1 MRRAMALDSDAPE
14 TMTLFYDVWTTLRGF
29 FELGGPVLYAIF
41 AVTVVMWSLIVERLW
56 YFFRILPREM
66 DTARLVWS
74 TGTCDGSW
82 FASSV
87 RRLILSEVG
96 LNAQRNLGLIQTLLQ
111 VLPLLGLLGTVL
123 GMVQVFE
130 TLTAFGTGNARLMAS
145 GVSQATIPTMAGL
158 VAALSGLC
166 FSVWLKQRAQRKMEE
181 LEDGLRMRFEAGPG
195 GEQ

>member
-1 MRRAMALDSDAPE
+1 MDNAVSDGS
-14 TMTLFYDVWTTLRGF
+14 TMTLFYDAWITLRGF

-56 YFFRILPREM
+56 YFSRVLPQEM
-66 DTARLVWS
+66 HSTQLIWS
-74 TGTCDGSW
+74 TGRRDGSW
-82 FASSV
+82 SASSV

-96 LNAQRNLGLIQTLLQ
+96 LNAERNLRLIQTLMQ
-111 VLPLLGLLGTVL
+111 ILPLLGLLGTVW

-158 VAALSGLC
+158 VAALSGLY

-181 LEDGLRMRFEAGPG
+181 LEDGLRMQFEADLG
-195 GEQ
+195 

>member
-1 MRRAMALDSDAPE
+1 MDNAVSDGS
-14 TMTLFYDVWTTLRGF
+14 TMTLFYDAWITLRGF

-56 YFFRILPREM
+56 YFSRVLPQEM
-66 DTARLVWS
+66 HSARLIWS
-74 TGTCDGSW
+74 TGPCDGSW

-96 LNAQRNLGLIQTLLQ
+96 LNAERNLRFIQTLMQ
-111 VLPLLGLLGTVL
+111 ILPLLGLLGTVW

-158 VAALSGLC
+158 VAALSGLY

-181 LEDGLRMRFEAGPG
+181 LEDGLRMQFEADLG
-195 GEQ
+195 

>member
-1 MRRAMALDSDAPE
+1 MDSSASNGS
-14 TMTLFYDVWTTLRGF
+14 TMTLFYDAWITLRGF

-56 YFFRILPREM
+56 YFFRVLPQEM
-66 DTARLVWS
+66 QSARLIWS
-74 TGTCDGSW
+74 TGRRDGSW
-82 FASSV
+82 SASSV

-96 LNAQRNLGLIQTLLQ
+96 LNAERNLRLIQTLMQ
-111 VLPLLGLLGTVL
+111 VLPLLGLLGTVW

-158 VAALSGLC
+158 VAALSGLY

-181 LEDGLRMRFEAGPG
+181 LADGLRIQFEVGTG
-195 GEQ
+195 

>member
-1 MRRAMALDSDAPE
+1 
-14 TMTLFYDVWTTLRGF
+14 MTLLYDGWTTLRGF

-66 DTARLVWS
+66 HGARLVWT
-74 TGTCDGSW
+74 TGPCDGSW
-82 FASSV
+82 SAGSV

-96 LNAQRNLGLIQTLLQ
+96 LNAERHLRLIQALMQ
-111 VLPLLGLLGTVL
+111 VLPLLGLLGTVW

-158 VAALSGLC
+158 VAALSGLY
-166 FSVWLKQRAQRKMEE
+166 FSVWLKQRAQRKVEE
-181 LEDGLRMRFEAGPG
+181 LQEGLRMQFEAGREP
-195 GEQ
+195 